1 MASINVY
8 VSIRLWI
15 SQKSGYKTFAT
26 KIKKKRQFL
35 LMPLEPGISAGVGH
49 IALAT
54 NFLVTELRCIKYT
67 PTTKGD
73 F

>member
-1 MASINVY
+1 
-8 VSIRLWI
+8 
-15 SQKSGYKTFAT
+15 
-26 KIKKKRQFL
+26 
-35 LMPLEPGISAGVGH
+35 MPSEPGISAGVGH